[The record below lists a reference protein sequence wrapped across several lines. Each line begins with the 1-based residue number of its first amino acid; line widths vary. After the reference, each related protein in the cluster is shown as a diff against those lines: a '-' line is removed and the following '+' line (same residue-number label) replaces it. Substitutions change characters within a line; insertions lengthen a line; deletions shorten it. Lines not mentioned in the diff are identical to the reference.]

1 MTLRTPIFRTAIL
14 MMAALALV
22 VAVSGAAYGSEEEV
36 LQKSFAVGPG
46 GKLTLDTDLGSVEV
60 RGTDAGTVEIAV
72 HREVRHGN
80 RDKLLREF
88 KLNFEQRG
96 NEVIVTGD
104 RERHGLHW
112 LWENIWHDL
121 RVRFVITVPRAFEA
135 DVRTSGGDVD
145 IADLGGRVGARTSG
159 GDVSC
164 DRIGGAVDART
175 SGGNVRIGLAGDRV
189 DAHTSGGDI
198 RIEEAKGNVLART
211 SGGDIRIE
219 RAGGEVDAHTSG
231 GSITAAD
238 VAGALIAKT
247 SGGSV
252 TATITSQPASRC
264 ELTTSGGSVTVRL
277 AAGVAVDVDA
287 HASGGHVETDVP
299 ASVQGEL
306 GRSTLKAKINGGGPE
321 LYLRTSGGSIHI
333 QKRD

>member
-1 MTLRTPIFRTAIL
+1 MTRREPIFRTAVL
-14 MMAALALV
+14 MTIALAL
-22 VAVSGAAYGSEEEV
+22 AALGAAVAYGGEEEV
-36 LQKSFAVGPG
+36 LRKSFAVGPG
-46 GKLTLDTDLGSVEV
+46 GKLVCDTDLGSVEL
-60 RGTDAGTVEIAV
+60 RGTDAATVEIAV
-72 HREVRHGN
+72 HREVKHGN

-121 RVRFVITVPRAFEA
+121 QVRFVITVPRTFEV

-145 IADLGGRVGARTSG
+145 IADLGGRVTARTSG

-164 DRIGGAVDART
+164 DRIEGVVDART

-189 DAHTSGGDI
+189 EAHTSGGDI
-198 RIEEAKGNVLART
+198 RIEEAKGSVLART

-299 ASVQGEL
+299 ATVQGEL
-306 GRSTLKAKINGGGPE
+306 GRSTLKVKINGGGPE

>member
-1 MTLRTPIFRTAIL
+1 MTPSTRIFRTAIF
-14 MMAALALV
+14 MTAALALV
-22 VAVSGAAYGSEEEV
+22 VAVAGAAYGSEEEV
-36 LQKSFAVGPG
+36 VKKSFAVGPG

-60 RGTDAGTVEIAV
+60 RGTDTGTVEIAV
-72 HREVRHGN
+72 HREVRHGD
-80 RDKLLREF
+80 REKLLREF
-88 KLNFEQRG
+88 QLNFEQRG

-121 RVRFVITVPRAFEA
+121 QVRFVISVPRAFEA
-135 DVRTSGGDVD
+135 DVRTSGGDVV
-145 IADLGGRVGARTSG
+145 IADLGGRVAARTSG
-159 GDVSC
+159 GDVAF

-175 SGGNVRIGLAGDRV
+175 SGGNVRVGVAGDRV
-189 DAHTSGGDI
+189 EAHTSGGDV
-198 RIEEAKGNVLART
+198 RIEEAKGSVLART
-211 SGGDIRIE
+211 SGGDIVIE
-219 RAGGEVDAHTSG
+219 RAGGDVDAHTSG

-252 TATITSQPASRC
+252 TATITAQPASRC

-277 AAGVAVDVDA
+277 AAGIAVDVDA

-299 ASVQGEL
+299 ATVQGEL
-306 GRSTLKAKINGGGPE
+306 GRSILKAKVNGGGPE